1 MTPAL
6 TPSAP
11 DIVGHRLVGASTG
24 FMTDHYRDWP
34 ALVSQAAG
42 FSTAAVE
49 LSALSESELP
59 SLEAFLADCEALPFL
74 YVSIHAPSK
83 DRDRPE
89 VELIETL
96 ERLARHAN
104 AIVIHPDVIEDPA
117 LYGVLGP
124 TLVLENMDARKRA
137 GQTAADLAD
146 FYAELPEAGL
156 CFDGAHVAS
165 VDPSLAFGQELLDA
179 HGHRL
184 RHVHLSSLDGGCHHR
199 SLTAEDERRFAP
211 LLDRCRDVPW
221 ILEAPAR

>member
-1 MTPAL
+1 M
-6 TPSAP
+6 PSAA
-11 DIVGHRLVGASTG
+11 DVVGHRLLGASTG

-34 ALVSQAAG
+34 ALVSRAAE
-42 FSTAAVE
+42 FSTTAVE

-59 SLEAFLADCEALPFL
+59 SLEAFLAGGQALPFL

-83 DRDRPE
+83 DRDMPE
-89 VELIETL
+89 AELIETL
-96 ERLARHAN
+96 GRLAGHAN

-117 LYGVLGP
+117 RYRVLGP
-124 TLVLENMDARKRA
+124 TLVLENMDARKRV
-137 GQTAADLAD
+137 GQTASDLTRY
-146 FYAELPEAGL
+146 YAELPEAGL
-156 CFDGAHVAS
+156 CFDVAHVAS
-165 VDPSLAFGQELLDA
+165 VDPSLSLGHELLDA

-184 RHVHLSSLDGGCHHR
+184 RHVHLSSLDRDCHHR